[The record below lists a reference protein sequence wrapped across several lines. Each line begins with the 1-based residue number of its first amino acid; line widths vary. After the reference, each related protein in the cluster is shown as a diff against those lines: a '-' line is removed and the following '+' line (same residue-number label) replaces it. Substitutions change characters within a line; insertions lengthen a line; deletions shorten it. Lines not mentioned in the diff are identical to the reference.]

1 MRSRLLRI
9 GVLALAAF
17 AVMPGTALALDSSAD
32 SAAAVRVACTTHEP
46 CPEPLCLGGPTWTVC
61 VLKLAI

>member
-17 AVMPGTALALDSSAD
+17 AVMPGTALALDSAAD
-32 SAAAVRVACTTHEP
+32 AKVAANSGTFEP
-46 CPEPLCLGGPTWTVC
+46 CPSLCIDGPTGQPIC
-61 VLKLAI
+61 VLKVSG

>member
-9 GVLALAAF
+9 GLLALAAF

-32 SAAAVRVACTTHEP
+32 SAAAVRVGCPTHTP
-46 CPEPLCLGGPTWTVC
+46 CPEPEPICIGHTWCLSA
-61 VLKLAI
+61 AIKS